1 MSLSFSANLGSFDS
15 LNVRMRWGELMGLK
29 DALHRSQTHA
39 RRLRQH
45 PAGPM
50 AGFSRRRRERQI
62 DHPLHR
68 GRRQRRLAG
77 FARLIAREPFD
88 AFGHE
93 TSLPAPHHRLGLA
106 GSAHD
111 LERAAAVGRCKDDFG
126 APDMLLRRVA
136 IGNNRLKPTAIVWR
150 DLDTLNR
157 TIWRRHSD
165 LNPNWQWAITISV
178 AGVGSI

>member
-1 MSLSFSANLGSFDS
+1 MSLSFSANLESFDS
-15 LNVRMRWGELMGLK
+15 LNVRMRWGGELMGLE

-39 RRLRQH
+39 RRLRRH

-50 AGFSRRRRERQI
+50 AGFSLRRRERQI

-77 FARLIAREPFD
+77 FARLVAREPFD

-111 LERAAAVGRCKDDFG
+111 LGRAAAVGRCKDDFG
-126 APDMLLRRVA
+126 APDMLLRRVG
-136 IGNNRLKPTAIVWR
+136 IRHNRFKPTAIVRR
-150 DLDTLNR
+150 DLDRNSRSHHESLNCFGR
-157 TIWRRHSD
+157 FGNRPIESD
-165 LNPNWQWAITISV
+165 H
-178 AGVGSI
+178 

>member
-1 MSLSFSANLGSFDS
+1 MSGRVDVEADNVLEFLCELGI
-15 LNVRMRWGELMGLK
+15 VRQLERSDATGGELMGLK

-39 RRLRQH
+39 RRVRQH

-50 AGFSRRRRERQI
+50 AGFPRRRRERQI
-62 DHPLHR
+62 DHSLHR

-77 FARLIAREPFD
+77 FARLVD

-111 LERAAAVGRCKDDFG
+111 LGRAAAVGRCKDDFG

-136 IGNNRLKPTAIVWR
+136 IGHNRLKRTAIVR
-150 DLDTLNR
+150 VTLTVIPALIMR
-157 TIWRRHSD
+157 
-165 LNPNWQWAITISV
+165 A
-178 AGVGSI
+178 